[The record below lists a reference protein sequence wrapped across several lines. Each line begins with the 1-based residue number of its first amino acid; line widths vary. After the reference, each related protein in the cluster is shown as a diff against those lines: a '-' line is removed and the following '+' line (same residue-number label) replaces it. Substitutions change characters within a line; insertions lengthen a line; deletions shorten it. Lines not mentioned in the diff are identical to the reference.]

1 MFILLHI
8 KETPANFDGILQ
20 TRLYIIQTRAA
31 VIEIHADL
39 PVPLPMK
46 KPPLCPFGNRVWNRC
61 IAVGSRQIK
70 NDQGSCSNAK
80 KFQRKAGSTQTSG
93 CIEPEAIPV
102 SCRQVVSPA
111 VRITNDAL
119 LAAVSAFGSAVT
131 WL

>member
-39 PVPLPMK
+39 PVPSPMK

-70 NDQGSCSNAK
+70 KAKTIKAPAPTQKNSNAK
-80 KFQRKAGSTQTSG
+80 LAQHGR
-93 CIEPEAIPV
+93 P
-102 SCRQVVSPA
+102 
-111 VRITNDAL
+111 DA
-119 LAAVSAFGSAVT
+119 
-131 WL
+131 